1 MFNNL
6 LFIYDKKKKKLFRN
20 DNGIEPFIGIIVT
33 PFYNHINK
41 SKINVFTVGKDFDTS
56 NSYRNYYFYIQINI
70 LMIIIFII
78 AKNKIIKNYIFF
90 KKKKKYI
97 YIYIPS
103 FFLYI
108 KIMNFLNVLFIR
120 QIYIIV
126 YNYICYKFFIL

>member
-1 MFNNL
+1 LFNNL

-97 YIYIPS
+97 YIYI
-103 FFLYI
+103 Y
-108 KIMNFLNVLFIR
+108 
-120 QIYIIV
+120 IYINRSTVRMSTAIR
-126 YNYICYKFFIL
+126 II